1 MTHTLTYRIHEV
13 APYINWIY
21 FFHAWGFPPRF
32 AAISRIHGCDA
43 CRAGWL
49 AEFPEEERAR
59 AAEAMQLFKD
69 ANRMLAQLDGDFHT
83 HVRFG
88 LYPACSDG
96 DDLLLT
102 DPEQEGRTLRLALL
116 RQQHTTKPDEPYLCL
131 SDFVR
136 PLSQGISDTVGV
148 FAATV
153 DADMEHL
160 YETGAYA
167 DDFKHLLAQ
176 TLSDRLAE
184 ASTEK
189 MHQEVR
195 TTYWGY
201 AKDEQWSIEDLLV
214 EKFTGIRPAVGYPS
228 LPDQSVNFVL
238 SEWLGFPE
246 IGIRLTENGA
256 MVPHASVSGL
266 ILSHPS
272 ARYFAIGKIGE
283 DQLNVSPS
291 NGLQPQRLKMSSFRK
306 VHGLDGRS
314 STRSACAPSRR
325 KPRPLIWNSRAGA
338 WHIRSTTR
346 SRGST
351 PSSARRSMLTSENCT
366 MGIPEAAFTQP
377 PSFSTGR

>member
-1 MTHTLTYRIHEV
+1 MPV
-13 APYINWIY
+13 APV
-21 FFHAWGFPPRF
+21 
-32 AAISRIHGCDA
+32 
-43 CRAGWL
+43 GWL
-49 AEFPEEERAR
+49 NFRKRKGRERP
-59 AAEAMQLFKD
+59 EAMQLFKD

-176 TLSDRLAE
+176 TLSDRLPKPLRKKC
-184 ASTEK
+184 TK
-189 MHQEVR
+189 KCVR
-195 TTYWGY
+195 PIGDMQKTNSCPSKTYWWRSLPASG
-201 AKDEQWSIEDLLV
+201 
-214 EKFTGIRPAVGYPS
+214 RPVGYPS

-266 ILSHPS
+266 MLSHPS
-272 ARYFAIGKIGE
+272 RT
-283 DQLNVSPS
+283 L
-291 NGLQPQRLKMSSFRK
+291 L
-306 VHGLDGRS
+306 
-314 STRSACAPSRR
+314 CRR
-325 KPRPLIWNSRAGA
+325 KKSGKTSWKTMPGDAACPWKRCANS
-338 WHIRSTTR
+338 
-346 SRGST
+346 
-351 PSSARRSMLTSENCT
+351 
-366 MGIPEAAFTQP
+366 
-377 PSFSTGR
+377 